1 MSNYD
6 GPSYQGGQNH
16 PKKFKFPFYSDTE
29 QVRQNEKK
37 QPFKKQPYETQNN
50 ETKRP
55 VKLPKS
61 GRHPAPDAVFSEFLH
76 RTEEYTRKETNAVI
90 KKETQDFHTRKNKT
104 ERKVEAKQ
112 AAKQSI
118 EKQPTAYHETR
129 SSTPFKVQKIP
140 SPIYG
145 FQRDDVKKTID
156 EIDYDLLA
164 SRLKKE
170 LDSFILLTENEDS
183 VELEVEDDAPDL
195 ELITFEEV
203 LPASELESTSQ
214 IQEKSEC
221 LEEKELAIPQIEET
235 HHDKKRGLS
244 RSLAGMIEEE
254 QDITINRG
262 TNVARYFG
270 EFHEEEDRGPIQ
282 DSVETEI
289 ITKDESSVEPLLEE
303 TTETGT
309 FNQEESDL
317 ELKAALSRF
326 NYLSQT
332 LTPVVEEKI
341 EESVMEES
349 ISEEVPSFVEE
360 KTGESAKEELEESIV
375 EEEQLQIVEEPT
387 MEEPEEFI
395 VEELPQFVEE
405 KITTP
410 EAKSANFT
418 SEEKALV
425 PVSNLIEDEN
435 LAAYQ
440 FPPLN
445 LLEPP
450 VQFTNSAVDDWVIE
464 QAEMLNEAL
473 DAFGVDAQVIGWTIG
488 PAVTQFELQLGR
500 GVKVN
505 KITNLSDDLK
515 LALAAKDIRI
525 EAPIPGRSSVGVEI
539 PNQFSRP
546 VMLSEVME
554 SPEFKEN
561 KSPLTV
567 AIGVNLSGKAVVSTI
582 DKMPHGLIAGATGSG
597 KSVFINS
604 ILISLLY
611 KANPSEVKLIL
622 IDPKAVELAPYND
635 IPHLLS
641 PVISEPKA
649 AAEALKWAVE
659 EMEERYQKLAAAGVR
674 NIEKFNEKAALHGDH
689 GLKIPYIVIVIDE
702 LADLMMVASSEVQD
716 YIARITQKARAA
728 GIHLLVATQRPSVD
742 VVTGTIKNNIPTRVA
757 FMVSSQVD
765 SRTIMD
771 TGGAEKLLGKGDM
784 LFLENGI
791 GQPIR
796 VQGTY
801 VENEIDSIVQH
812 VKDQRAANYLFEP
825 ETLLAKLELVESQDE
840 LFDEILAFISEE
852 DTVSVSLLQRKFKI
866 GFNRASNLIEALEE
880 QQLISGNKGS
890 KPRDVFLTK
899 ATYEANYQKT
909 E

>member
-1 MSNYD
+1 M
-6 GPSYQGGQNH
+6 
-16 PKKFKFPFYSDTE
+16 
-29 QVRQNEKK
+29 
-37 QPFKKQPYETQNN
+37 
-50 ETKRP
+50 
-55 VKLPKS
+55 
-61 GRHPAPDAVFSEFLH
+61 
-76 RTEEYTRKETNAVI
+76 
-90 KKETQDFHTRKNKT
+90 
-104 ERKVEAKQ
+104 
-112 AAKQSI
+112 
-118 EKQPTAYHETR
+118 
-129 SSTPFKVQKIP
+129 
-140 SPIYG
+140 
-145 FQRDDVKKTID
+145 
-156 EIDYDLLA
+156 
-164 SRLKKE
+164 
-170 LDSFILLTENEDS
+170 LTENEDS
-183 VELEVEDDAPDL
+183 VEIEVEKDVTPSK
-195 ELITFEEV
+195 LITFEEV
-203 LPASELESTSQ
+203 LPTSEVENSRL
-214 IQEKSEC
+214 IQEEEY
-221 LEEKELAIPQIEET
+221 LEETEKSRIPQIEET

-270 EFHEEEDRGPIQ
+270 ELHEEEFGDEAQ
-282 DSVETEI
+282 DSDENEGI
-289 ITKDESSVEPLLEE
+289 NKEESSVESLLEE
-303 TTETGT
+303 ATETSP

-332 LTPVVEEKI
+332 LTPVVEEQV
-341 EESVMEES
+341 EESSLEDS
-349 ISEEVPSFVEE
+349 ISEEVPPFFEE
-360 KTGESAKEELEESIV
+360 KRAEPVSEELEETIV
-375 EEEQLQIVEEPT
+375 EEQPQAVEEPST
-387 MEEPEEFI
+387 EEPEAFI
-395 VEELPQFVEE
+395 AEEGPPLIEETRIEPALKDNPVSLEE
-405 KITTP
+405 KV
-410 EAKSANFT
+410 A
-418 SEEKALV
+418 
-425 PVSNLIEDEN
+425 VSVLNQIEDEN

-440 FPPLN
+440 FPSLS